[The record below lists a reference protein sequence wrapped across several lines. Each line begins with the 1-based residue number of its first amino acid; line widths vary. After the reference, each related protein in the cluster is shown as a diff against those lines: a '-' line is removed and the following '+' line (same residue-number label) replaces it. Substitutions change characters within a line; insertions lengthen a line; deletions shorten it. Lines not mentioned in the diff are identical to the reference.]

1 MDRSMPSLPNTSV
14 LVTGASGFVGGHLTR
29 TLAERGVQV
38 KALARVRE
46 RAKYIDGLDRV
57 EIVLGDLT
65 DADSLRRAVE
75 GCSVVFHV
83 AAATHGPLTA
93 QQAVNADGTR
103 ALAQIAADAGVQRVV
118 HVSSVAIYGFKNLPE
133 RVDEDMPPIPSPYA
147 YTRTKLAGEH
157 ALREVANARG
167 MEYSIVRPGMIYG
180 PRSGLWTAQVF
191 RLAAAPVTVFL
202 GSGEGYAIPIHVD
215 DVCSLLIAC
224 AEHPA
229 AAGEA
234 FNCAPDPG
242 VPWRAWLSAYR
253 QLKGPVRW
261 LGIPPLP
268 VRLLAPLIAA
278 LSPRDSLGHDFPA
291 VVESYLQR
299 ITYSTAKAQ
308 RLLGW
313 SPQHTLESGVQ
324 SCVPYLKRIGRL

>member
-1 MDRSMPSLPNTSV
+1 MPSLPNSTV

-29 TLAERGVQV
+29 MLAERGVQV
-38 KALARVRE
+38 KALVRRPE
-46 RAKYIDGLDRV
+46 RAKFIDGV
-57 EIVLGDLT
+57 ENVTLALGDLT

-83 AAATHGPLTA
+83 AAATNGPLA
-93 QQAVNADGTR
+93 MQQAVNTDGTR
-103 ALAQIAADAGVQRVV
+103 VLAQIAADAGVQRFV
-118 HVSSVAIYGFKNLPE
+118 HVSSVAIYGFKGLPE

-157 ALREVANARG
+157 ALREVADGRG

-202 GSGEGYAIPIHVD
+202 GRGDGYAIPIHID

-224 AEHPA
+224 AEHDA

-242 VPWRAWLSAYR
+242 VPWREWFGAYR
-253 QLKGPVRW
+253 RLKGRLRW
-261 LGIPPLP
+261 FGFPPLL
-268 VRLLAPLIAA
+268 VRAVAPLIAA
-278 LSPRDSLGHDFPA
+278 LSPRDSLGRDFPA
-291 VVESYLQR
+291 VLASYISR
-299 ITYSTAKAQ
+299 VTYSTAKAQ

-313 SPQHTLESGVQ
+313 SPSHTIESGVE
-324 SCVPYLKRIGRL
+324 SCVPYLRRIGRL